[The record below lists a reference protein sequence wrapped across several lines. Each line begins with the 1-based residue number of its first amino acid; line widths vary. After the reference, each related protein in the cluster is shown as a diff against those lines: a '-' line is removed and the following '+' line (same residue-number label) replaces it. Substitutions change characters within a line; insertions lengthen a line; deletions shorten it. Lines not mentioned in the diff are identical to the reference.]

1 MRRCSRSSRRRAR
14 QRVPVRADARP
25 RRPARR
31 PGGADRELQ
40 GRRPADDELLITSGG
55 IEALELVC
63 KSFLDRGDLVAVEG
77 PTYLGAI
84 MAFRGF
90 EADVV
95 AVPMDENGLQVDE
108 LERRLADGLRPKL
121 LYTIPD
127 HQNPAG
133 VSLSAERRA
142 LLVELARRHGFLIVE
157 DVAYRELG
165 FDGNAP
171 PSLWSLAPDVV
182 VQAGTTSKTFFPG
195 VRLGWASAPGDLRAA
210 RRGEAEHRSVRGRA
224 RTAALRGVRASR
236 LDRRAARA
244 VARAVPAQ
252 VRAHARRA
260 RALMPAGAQL
270 DDAAGRVLLVADA
283 AGCDAADL
291 ARRAVGPGVGI
302 VPGSLFFPD
311 GRGGDNVRLSFS
323 MVDEAQIDDGHRA
336 ARVAAVAALR
346 RWLRRIGIALLV
358 IVVALTIASFAYN
371 AATNG
376 REQPASS
383 LYPGPFVSVDGTR
396 VAYRSWGS
404 TGSPIIL
411 VGGFVEPSWV
421 WNRVG
426 PLLGRAHRVIALDL
440 PPFGYTLRRGPYT
453 LARWVD
459 LVQAV
464 SAKLRLV
471 RPVVV
476 GHSLGAAVA
485 VDVALTHRADVS
497 GIVLLD
503 GDALPVGGPHWLA
516 QLVLDPYYTSI
527 FRVVTGS
534 DWVVGRALR
543 GALGPHA
550 PKQTHAELE
559 PWERQFRVDGTA
571 AAFKQLFETGVQG
584 VSLAD
589 RAGARAARRRVGRAR
604 LGRLGRRGSEVR
616 SCAPCQVRARS
627 GSGASLDARRAA
639 DGGEADRATST
650 NSVTVLTADHGSR
663 RYETLRAGRR
673 PQPRGQ
679 HLGGRWLSEARSPDF
694 VASGWG
700 IPSGQTRR

>member
-1 MRRCSRSSRRRAR
+1 M
-14 QRVPVRADARP
+14 
-25 RRPARR
+25 
-31 PGGADRELQ
+31 
-40 GRRPADDELLITSGG
+40 
-55 IEALELVC
+55 
-63 KSFLDRGDLVAVEG
+63 
-77 PTYLGAI
+77 
-84 MAFRGF
+84 
-90 EADVV
+90 
-95 AVPMDENGLQVDE
+95 
-108 LERRLADGLRPKL
+108 
-121 LYTIPD
+121 
-127 HQNPAG
+127 
-133 VSLSAERRA
+133 
-142 LLVELARRHGFLIVE
+142 
-157 DVAYRELG
+157 
-165 FDGNAP
+165 
-171 PSLWSLAPDVV
+171 
-182 VQAGTTSKTFFPG
+182 
-195 VRLGWASAPGDLRAA
+195 
-210 RRGEAEHRSVRGRA
+210 
-224 RTAALRGVRASR
+224 
-236 LDRRAARA
+236 
-244 VARAVPAQ
+244 
-252 VRAHARRA
+252 
-260 RALMPAGAQL
+260 
-270 DDAAGRVLLVADA
+270 
-283 AGCDAADL
+283 
-291 ARRAVGPGVGI
+291 
-302 VPGSLFFPD
+302 
-311 GRGGDNVRLSFS
+311 
-323 MVDEAQIDDGHRA
+323 
-336 ARVAAVAALR
+336 
-346 RWLRRIGIALLV
+346 LV

-589 RAGARAARRRVGRAR
+589 LGRVRVPRVVVWGAHDSVDSVAAGRKSAAALHARFELVPGAGHLSMLAAPRTVAR
-604 LGRLGRRGSEVR
+604 LIGDFDKLG
-616 SCAPCQVRARS
+616 
-627 GSGASLDARRAA
+627 
-639 DGGEADRATST
+639 DRA
-650 NSVTVLTADHGSR
+650 HG
-663 RYETLRAGRR
+663 
-673 PQPRGQ
+673 
-679 HLGGRWLSEARSPDF
+679 
-694 VASGWG
+694 
-700 IPSGQTRR
+700 